1 MACTRLHS
9 CTQMAAQLKD
19 FATSVVAVVEPET
32 AAVVVAQL
40 MRRHHIGA
48 LVVVDAQEKSRPVG
62 ILTDRDLVLEL
73 MAEGLDP
80 AVFTA
85 GDIMTVD
92 LVLATPEM
100 DAMEAIQLMK
110 THRLRRLVI
119 TDAEGRLVGIVTMED
134 VLELLTRELANLAAG
149 IVGARDREFAERR

>member
-1 MACTRLHS
+1 MAS
-9 CTQMAAQLKD
+9 QLKD

-32 AAVVVAQL
+32 SALVVAQL
-40 MRRHHIGA
+40 MRKHQIGA

-62 ILTDRDLVLEL
+62 IVTDRDLVLEL

-92 LVLATPEM
+92 LVVASPET
-100 DAMEAIQLMK
+100 DTMEAVQLMK
-110 THRLRRLVI
+110 MHRLRRLVI
-119 TDAEGRLVGIVTMED
+119 VDGANRLMGIATMED
-134 VLELLTRELANLAAG
+134 ILELLTRELADLTAGLA
-149 IVGARDREFAERR
+149 GARDREATERT